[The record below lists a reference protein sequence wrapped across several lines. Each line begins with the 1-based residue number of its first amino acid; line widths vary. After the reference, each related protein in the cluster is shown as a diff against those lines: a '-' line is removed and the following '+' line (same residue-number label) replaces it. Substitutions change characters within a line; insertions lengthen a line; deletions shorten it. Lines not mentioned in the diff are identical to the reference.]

1 MTLPVSRSIQRA
13 FWWQVHGGVSL
24 PAAAKAAG
32 LGLEH
37 ARQLFREAGGVTPQL
52 RQRPSRHPRLSLQER
67 EEITVLVHCEM
78 SKREIARRLHRAP
91 STIARELDRNSSRRY
106 RSRAQ
111 LAGNAGPPRTRLHP
125 YRASNAQHRAEQRAR
140 RPKPL
145 KLDTNP
151 QLRASVEAKL
161 KRKHSPEQISQELRE
176 EFPQNP
182 EMWVSDETIYKA
194 IFVQGKGLLKQEVA
208 RSLRTGRAVR
218 RPHRTTG
225 ERRGRI
231 PGMVS
236 VSERPAEVEDRAVPG
251 HWEGDLILGAYG
263 RSAIGTLV
271 ERQTRF
277 LLLVPLPHGHTADQV
292 AEAMLATIRKLPQAI
307 WKSLTWDQGAEM
319 ANHARISLT
328 TDLSIYFCD
337 PSSPWQRGTNE
348 NTNGLLR
355 QYFPKGTDLSV
366 HSAQYLDFVADE
378 MNDRP
383 RKTLGWKRPRQAMQE
398 LLAAAA

>member
-1 MTLPVSRSIQRA
+1 MSLPVSRGVQRA
-13 FWWQVHGGVSL
+13 FWHQVRSGVSL
-24 PAAAKAAG
+24 ADAAKAAG
-32 LGLEH
+32 LGVEH

-52 RQRPSRHPRLSLQER
+52 RQRPSHHRRLSFRER

-78 SKREIARRLHRAP
+78 SKREIARRLGRAP

-111 LAGNAGPPRTRLHP
+111 LAGKAGPPRTRLHP

-151 QLRASVEAKL
+151 PLRASVEAKL
-161 KRKHSPEQISQELRE
+161 RRKHSPEQISRELRE

-208 RSLRTGRAVR
+208 RWLRTGRAMR
-218 RPHRTTG
+218 RPHRATG

-277 LLLVPLPHGHTADQV
+277 VLLVPLPHGHTADQV
-292 AEAMLATIRKLPQAI
+292 EAAMLATIRKLPVAI
-307 WKSLTWDQGAEM
+307 WKSLTWDQGPEM
-319 ANHARISLT
+319 ANHARITLA

-366 HSAQYLDFVADE
+366 HSAEYLDFVADE

-398 LLAAAA
+398 LIAAAA

>member
-1 MTLPVSRSIQRA
+1 MTLPLSQGVQRA
-13 FWWQVHGGVSL
+13 FWQQIQRGLSV
-24 PAAAKAAG
+24 PEAATAVE
-32 LGLEH
+32 LSVRH
-37 ARQLFREAGGVTPQL
+37 ARRLFREAGGVAPV
-52 RQRPSRHPRLSLQER
+52 PSQQPGSPRRLSFEER
-67 EEITVLVHCEM
+67 EEIAALVQCEV
-78 SKREIARRLHRAP
+78 SKREIARRLGRAP
-91 STIARELDRNSSRRY
+91 STITRELDRNCSRRY

-111 LAGNAGPPRTRLHP
+111 LAGRAGPPRTRLHP
-125 YRASNAQHRAEQRAR
+125 YRASVAQHHAEQRAR

-145 KLDTNP
+145 KLDTSP

-182 EMWVSDETIYKA
+182 ERWVSDETIYKA

-208 RSLRTGRAVR
+208 RWLRTGRAMR

-225 ERRGRI
+225 DRRGRI
-231 PGMVS
+231 PGMVN

-277 LLLVPLPHGHTADQV
+277 VMLVPLPHGHTADQV
-292 AEAMLATIRKLPQAI
+292 EEAMLATIRKLPVAI

-319 ANHARISLT
+319 ANHAKITLA

-366 HSAQYLDFVADE
+366 HSAEYLDFVADE

-398 LLAAAA
+398 LIAAA

>member
-1 MTLPVSRSIQRA
+1 M
-13 FWWQVHGGVSL
+13 
-24 PAAAKAAG
+24 
-32 LGLEH
+32 
-37 ARQLFREAGGVTPQL
+37 
-52 RQRPSRHPRLSLQER
+52 
-67 EEITVLVHCEM
+67 
-78 SKREIARRLHRAP
+78 
-91 STIARELDRNSSRRY
+91 
-106 RSRAQ
+106 
-111 LAGNAGPPRTRLHP
+111 
-125 YRASNAQHRAEQRAR
+125 AQHHAEQRAR

-145 KLDTNP
+145 KLDTSP
-151 QLRASVEAKL
+151 QLRASVETKL

-208 RSLRTGRAVR
+208 RWLRTGRAMR

-225 ERRGRI
+225 DRRGRI
-231 PGMVS
+231 PGMVN

-277 LLLVPLPHGHTADQV
+277 VMLVPLPHGHTADQV
-292 AEAMLATIRKLPQAI
+292 EEAMLATIRKLPVAI

-319 ANHARISLT
+319 ANHAKITLA

-348 NTNGLLR
+348 NTNGLLLK
-355 QYFPKGTDLSV
+355 YFPKGTDLRV
-366 HSAQYLDFVADE
+366 HSAEYLDFVADE

-398 LLAAAA
+398 LIAAAEAMPASGFGWSRIQPSVWCLPSARPNRRTSAETHPRTPREQAWSIAPGSPAVALAPVTPECGHFGPTGPPGCPATSITRCERGRSRRLRSGSFQAPRRRRVPCSSR

>member
-1 MTLPVSRSIQRA
+1 MTLPLSQGVQRA
-13 FWWQVHGGVSL
+13 FWQHIRSGLSVPEAS
-24 PAAAKAAG
+24 AAAGVG
-32 LGLEH
+32 LDH
-37 ARQLFREAGGVTPQL
+37 ARRLFREAGGVAPH
-52 RQRPSRHPRLSLQER
+52 PSQHPGSHRRLTFEER
-67 EEITVLVHCEM
+67 EEIAALVQCEV
-78 SKREIARRLHRAP
+78 SKREIARRLGRAP
-91 STIARELDRNSSRRY
+91 STIARELDRNCSRRY
-106 RSRAQ
+106 RTRAQ
-111 LAGNAGPPRTRLHP
+111 LAGRAGPPRTRLHP
-125 YRASNAQHRAEQRAR
+125 YRASRAQHHAEQRAR

-145 KLDTNP
+145 KLDTNQ

-161 KRKHSPEQISQELRE
+161 KRKYSPEQISRELRDK
-176 EFPQNP
+176 FPQTP

-208 RSLRTGRAVR
+208 SSLRTGRAIR

-263 RSAIGTLV
+263 KSAIGTLV

-292 AEAMLATIRKLPQAI
+292 EEAMLVTIRKLPQAI
-307 WKSLTWDQGAEM
+307 WKSLTWDQGVEM
-319 ANHARISLT
+319 TNHVRITLA

-378 MNDRP
+378 INDRP

>member
-1 MTLPVSRSIQRA
+1 MTLPLSQGVQRA
-13 FWWQVHGGVSL
+13 FWQQVRNGLSV
-24 PAAAKAAG
+24 PEAAEAAG
-32 LGLEH
+32 VRVDY
-37 ARQLFREAGGVTPQL
+37 ARQWFREAGGVAPHPSQ
-52 RQRPSRHPRLSLQER
+52 QRSSHPRLSLEDR
-67 EEITVLVHCEM
+67 EEIAALVQREV
-78 SKREIARRLHRAP
+78 SKREIARHLGRAP
-91 STIARELDRNSSRRY
+91 STISRELDRNCARRY
-106 RSRAQ
+106 RTRAQ
-111 LAGNAGPPRTRLHP
+111 LAGRAGPARTRLHP
-125 YRASNAQHRAEQRAR
+125 YRASNAQHHAEQRAR

-161 KRKHSPEQISQELRE
+161 RRKHSPEQISRELRE

-208 RSLRTGRAVR
+208 RYLRTGRALR
-218 RPHRTTG
+218 RPQRTTG

-231 PGMVS
+231 PGMVN

-251 HWEGDLILGAYG
+251 HWEGDLILGAKG
-263 RSAIGTLV
+263 KSAIGTLV

-277 LLLVPLPHGHTADQV
+277 VMLLHLPHGHTAADV
-292 AEAMLATIRKLPQAI
+292 EEAMLAATRKLPQAI

-319 ANHARISLT
+319 ANHARITLA

-355 QYFPKGTDLSV
+355 QYFPKGTNLRV
-366 HSAQYLDFVADE
+366 HSAEYLDFVADE
-378 MNDRP
+378 MNERP
-383 RKTLGWKRPRQAMQE
+383 RKTLGWKRPRQALQE
-398 LLAAAA
+398 LIAAAA